1 MVWLFFEKSIKLI
14 KSGSAELDTGL
25 CSEGSFADG
34 MLPLCKLSPDVL
46 GFRKKLNKE
55 QERKT
60 GRKKE
65 IKSLKKNPF
74 LSKWFI
80 YIIFECGK
88 YFNTFLLVYVTLNCF
103 WIMTIERSSLN
114 CKKKKI
120 LEPRLAKWVNRLAM
134 KDWGPE
140 LDPWILKWKGKINSR
155 GCWPAIST
163 HTPLYAH
170 MKQRPI
176 PTILIF

>member
-55 QERKT
+55 QKRKT

-74 LSKWFI
+74 LPK
-80 YIIFECGK
+80 
-88 YFNTFLLVYVTLNCF
+88 
-103 WIMTIERSSLN
+103 
-114 CKKKKI
+114 
-120 LEPRLAKWVNRLAM
+120 
-134 KDWGPE
+134 
-140 LDPWILKWKGKINSR
+140 
-155 GCWPAIST
+155 
-163 HTPLYAH
+163 
-170 MKQRPI
+170 
-176 PTILIF
+176 